1 MLYDLDYK
9 TGPLYAAN
17 GIMMTLS
24 FFIFRVLFQTW
35 LVVYKLWPQVY
46 NNNPTDYPSKFI
58 CFYAY
63 LVLVALNGYWFSLMV
78 RGLIKVLTAK
88 TGVSKKLK

>member
-9 TGPLYAAN
+9 TGSLYTVN

-24 FFIFRVLFQTW
+24 FLIARVAFQTW
-35 LVVYKLWPQVY
+35 IVVFKLWPHVF
-46 NNNPTDYPSKFI
+46 NNNPTDYPSKFY

-63 LVLVALNGYWFSLMV
+63 LVLCALNFYWFSLMV

-88 TGVSKKLK
+88 PASKKLK